1 MGSFWPS
8 NPDHYY
14 RKLPAHWSRS
24 LPHEVSGPL
33 IQVTTTGSC
42 RPTDPGHYYR
52 KLPAHWS
59 RSLLQEV
66 SSLLIQVTTTG
77 SFQPTD
83 SGHYCR
89 KFPAHWS
96 RSLLMGCFQPT
107 DPGHY
112 HGKFLAHWSKSLLM
126 GCVQP
131 TDPGNYCLDEHIWW
145 PGLIQ
150 FCRDRELLRNAN
162 AETSLVTVYQDLLIY
177 LTQCY
182 CASRPTCLPNAMLQE
197 IKTNFI
203 SVSYTHLTLPTNL
216 RV

>member
-1 MGSFWPS
+1 MNSVHFLCGSCG
-8 NPDHYY
+8 
-14 RKLPAHWSRS
+14 RS
-24 LPHEVSGPL
+24 YVP
-33 IQVTTTGSC
+33 VTTM
-42 RPTDPGHYYR
+42 
-52 KLPAHWS
+52 
-59 RSLLQEV
+59 RS
-66 SSLLIQVTTTG
+66 
-77 SFQPTD
+77 
-83 SGHYCR
+83 
-89 KFPAHWS
+89 
-96 RSLLMGCFQPT
+96 FQPT

-112 HGKFLAHWSKSLLM
+112 HGKFLAHWSKSLQM

-203 SVSYTHLTLPTNL
+203 YLTPCYCTSRLTYLPNPLLLYIKTNVST
-216 RV
+216 